1 MKATEGNTPMLL
13 QQWKNDNLMI
23 WDCQKRITWQDLA
36 ESNVDYIAVKLK
48 GYQLYTKTALMAY
61 FLDKQKTT
69 AFLSE
74 LKPLSGV
81 AMLSGRESAFDA
93 ISVLKSAQVVMVR
106 DDRGLPSF
114 VLENTAFLADIVL
127 ARSRWEFY
135 DKIFNDIEEEIFVTD
150 CEGKVLY
157 MNPHSE
163 KICGVGWD
171 VCVGHNVRELQK
183 KGIFSES
190 MTLEVIAK
198 DEKVEKIVEVAS
210 GRHIIS
216 TAIPL
221 YTGDAD
227 GGKRLEYVLCTS
239 KDINAINELVQEN
252 ESIARELDDSKKELV
267 ALRQRVISQ
276 KNYVFESPAMKEIRK
291 TIMRIAPTDVTV
303 LVDGETGAG
312 KEVAADLIHSLSNRS
327 GSPLMKVNCGLIPSE
342 LLESELFGY
351 MPGAFSGALKE
362 GKIGVIEAGNKG
374 TIFLDEIGEMPL
386 LLQVKLLEFLQDR
399 KIQRLG
405 GVKKIP
411 IDVRVVAATNRD
423 LKKMVEQGNFRKD
436 LYYRLN
442 VMPIHL
448 PPLRERKEDIQP
460 LAKLFLQKFNH
471 QYHFHKRFA
480 EEVLQGLVQYDW
492 PGNVRE
498 LMHVVERFAVSAE
511 EDVIGEGLLR
521 EVLEKPILSNRI
533 ICTEILPL
541 MEAREELDRILVTT
555 AMDRFGSTRKAAE
568 TLGVNQSTVVRL
580 LNKFKDQMP

>member
-1 MKATEGNTPMLL
+1 MQLL
-13 QQWKNDNLMI
+13 QWKNDNLML
-23 WDCQKRITWQDLA
+23 WDEQQPITREDIVGKT
-36 ESNVDYIAVKLK
+36 VDYIAVKK
-48 GYQLYTKTALMAY
+48 EGCRLYSKMALMTY
-61 FLDKQKTT
+61 FLEHQKTKALLT
-69 AFLSE
+69 E
-74 LKPLSGV
+74 VEPLSDV
-81 AMLSGRESAFDA
+81 AVLFGRESVFDV
-93 ISVLKSAQVVMVR
+93 ISILKRYQIVLVL
-106 DDRGLPSF
+106 DDRGLPGF
-114 VLENTAFLADIVL
+114 VLENTELLADITL
-127 ARSRWEFY
+127 ARFRWAFY

-150 CEGKVLY
+150 RNGKVLY
-157 MNPHSE
+157 MNPQSE
-163 KICGVGWD
+163 KICGVGRD
-171 VCVGHNVRELQK
+171 DCIGRNVQELQK
-183 KGIFSES
+183 RGIFSES
-190 MTLEVIAK
+190 ITLEVIAK

-210 GRHIIS
+210 GRYIIS

-276 KNYVFESPAMKEIRK
+276 KNYVFESPAMKEVRK

-312 KEVAADLIHSLSNRS
+312 KEVVANLIHSLSNRS

-386 LLQVKLLEFLQDR
+386 LLQVKLLEFLQDH

-411 IDVRVVAATNRD
+411 IDVRVVAVTNRN
-423 LKKMVEQGNFRKD
+423 LKEMVEQGEFRKD

-521 EVLEKPILSNRI
+521 EVLGKPILSNRI

-568 TLGVNQSTVVRL
+568 TLGVNQSTVVRM
-580 LNKFKDQMP
+580 LNKFKERKP

>member
-1 MKATEGNTPMLL
+1 MQL

-23 WDCQKRITWQDLA
+23 WDSQKEISWQDIA
-36 ESNVDYIAVKLK
+36 GESADYIAVKLDC
-48 GYQLYTKTALMAY
+48 YRLYTKSMLMAC
-61 FLDKQKTT
+61 FLEHQKTK
-69 AFLSE
+69 AFLTE
-74 LKPLSGV
+74 LEPLAGV
-81 AMLSGRESAFDA
+81 VTLSGRKSVFDA
-93 ISVLKSAQVVMVR
+93 ISVLKGAGFVLVL
-106 DDRGLPSF
+106 DDSGLPDF
-114 VLENTAFLADIVL
+114 VLDHTALLADIVL
-127 ARSRWEFY
+127 ARNRWEFY

-150 CEGKVLY
+150 HEGKVLY

-163 KICGVGWD
+163 TICGVGWD

-198 DEKVEKIVEVAS
+198 HEKVEKIVEVAS

-221 YTGDAD
+221 YTNGAD
-227 GGKRLEYVLCTS
+227 GKKQLEYVLCTS
-239 KDINAINELVQEN
+239 KDIHAINELVRQN
-252 ESIARELDDSKKELV
+252 ETIARELDDSKKELV
-267 ALRQRVISQ
+267 ALRRRVISQ

-291 TIMRIAPTDVTV
+291 VIMRIAPTDVTV

-312 KEVAADLIHSLSNRS
+312 KEVAADLIHSLSHRS
-327 GSPLMKVNCGLIPSE
+327 GYPLMKVNCGLIPSE

-351 MPGAFSGALKE
+351 MPGAFSGALKD

-411 IDVRVVAATNRD
+411 IDVRVVAATNRN
-423 LKKMVEQGNFRKD
+423 LKEMVEQGEFRKD

-448 PPLRERKEDIQP
+448 PPLRERKEDILP
-460 LAKLFLQKFNH
+460 LAKMFLQKFNH

-480 EEVLQGLVQYDW
+480 EEVLQGLVAYDW

-511 EDVIGEGLLR
+511 DDVIGEGLLR
-521 EVLEKPILSNRI
+521 EVLGRPMLSNKI

-555 AMDRFGSTRKAAE
+555 AMDRSGSTRKAAE
-568 TLGVNQSTVVRL
+568 MLGINQSTVVRL
-580 LNKFKDQMP
+580 LNKFKDTMS

>member
-1 MKATEGNTPMLL
+1 MQLL
-13 QQWKNDNLMI
+13 QWKNDNLML
-23 WDCQKRITWQDLA
+23 WDEQQPITREDIVGKT
-36 ESNVDYIAVKLK
+36 VDYIAVKK
-48 GYQLYTKTALMAY
+48 EGCRLYSKMALMTY
-61 FLDKQKTT
+61 FLEHQKTKALLT
-69 AFLSE
+69 E
-74 LKPLSGV
+74 VEPLSDV
-81 AMLSGRESAFDA
+81 AVLFGRESVFDV
-93 ISVLKSAQVVMVR
+93 ISILKRYQIVLVL
-106 DDRGLPSF
+106 DDRGLPGF
-114 VLENTAFLADIVL
+114 VLENTELLADITL
-127 ARSRWEFY
+127 ARFRWAFY

-150 CEGKVLY
+150 RNGKVLY
-157 MNPHSE
+157 MNPQSE
-163 KICGVGWD
+163 KICGVGRD
-171 VCVGHNVRELQK
+171 DCIGRNVQELQK
-183 KGIFSES
+183 RGIFSES
-190 MTLEVIAK
+190 ITLEVIAK

-423 LKKMVEQGNFRKD
+423 LKEMVEQGNFRKD